1 MLKQKG
7 ERGVERVLRVEDG
20 DRHSQGLRAA
30 SAMPG
35 NCTILRAGERPR
47 VLVWRVTYSDL
58 CFMKITGNS
67 VQKRLHSNKAGKLAG
82 HLDCCSNP
90 R

>member
-35 NCTILRAGERPR
+35 NCTILRADEPSQSFSMESDIFRS
-47 VLVWRVTYSDL
+47 VLYEDHWQQCTKEIAQQQSW
-58 CFMKITGNS
+58 
-67 VQKRLHSNKAGKLAG
+67 KAGWPSRL
-82 HLDCCSNP
+82 LQ
-90 R
+90 